1 MWEKDSKCCGMQGM
15 ICKSGAGQDGWVGV
29 RLDLRNEEVFPGGQR
44 EPRAARV
51 EGRGQEG
58 RGVGFLDWRT
68 HPSVRV
74 SETLLA
80 GNSHFLW
87 VKMKMCF
94 PSLPKSVNY

>member
-1 MWEKDSKCCGMQGM
+1 MLSRSITEFSDVGKRLQVLWDIGM

-58 RGVGFLDWRT
+58 RGVGFLDWGT

-80 GNSHFLW
+80 G
-87 VKMKMCF
+87 
-94 PSLPKSVNY
+94 